1 MIVDC
6 AVYSKGKRQP
16 GDLDLHDALEAAQA
30 APDNFVWIGLHEP
43 TAAEFTDVMEEF
55 GLHPLAVEDAV
66 TAHQRPK
73 LELYGDHLFLV
84 AKTARYDDAN
94 ESVEFAEVL
103 IFAGHGFVI
112 TVRHGGASPL
122 ARVRHEIDSD
132 VEHCKL
138 GPLAVVHAILDRI
151 VDDYIPVLD
160 GLDNDVMEA
169 ENQVF
174 ATERNNPAERIYRL
188 KRQVLYLY
196 RSIEALLEA
205 LTSLRLGKHPFEGQ
219 DLEHYF
225 RDVEDHVRK
234 EMTRA
239 EGQREML
246 SDALNVNLAQL
257 SVRQNE
263 DMRTISGW
271 AAVAAVPTMLAGIWG
286 MNFVHMPELD
296 EWWGYPMALV
306 LIAGTATGLLFL
318 LRKKGWL

>member
-6 AVYSKGKRQP
+6 AVYSDGKRQP
-16 GDLDLHDALEAAQA
+16 GKLDIHDALEAVQA
-30 APDNFVWIGLHEP
+30 GPNNFVWIGLHEP
-43 TAAEFTDVMEEF
+43 TEDEFADVMAEF

-66 TAHQRPK
+66 HAHQRPK
-73 LELYGDHLFLV
+73 LEVYGDHLFVV
-84 AKTARYDDAN
+84 AKTARYDDPT

-112 TVRHGGASPL
+112 TVRHGSASPL
-122 ARVRHEIDSD
+122 ARVRHEIDTN

-138 GPLAVVHAILDRI
+138 GPLAVVHSILDRI
-151 VDDYIPVLD
+151 VDDYTPVLD
-160 GLDNDVMEA
+160 GLDNDIDEVEG
-169 ENQVF
+169 QVF
-174 ATERNNPAERIYRL
+174 APERNNPAERIYKL
-188 KRQVLYLY
+188 KRQVLYFN

-205 LTSLRLGKHPFEGQ
+205 LISLRLGKHPFEGQ

-234 EMTRA
+234 GLTRS

-271 AAVAAVPTMLAGIWG
+271 AAIAAVPTMLAGIWG
-286 MNFVHMPELD
+286 MNFTHMPELD
-296 EWWGYPMALV
+296 ESWGYPLALV
-306 LIAGTATGLLFL
+306 LIAGTATGLWFL
-318 LRKKGWL
+318 LRRRGWL

>member
-30 APDNFVWIGLHEP
+30 GPDNFVWIGLHEP
-43 TAAEFTDVMEEF
+43 TQEEFTDVMEEF

-66 TAHQRPK
+66 HAHQRPK

-84 AKTARYDDAN
+84 AKTARYDDPS

-103 IFAGHGFVI
+103 IFAGDRFVI
-112 TVRHGGASPL
+112 TVRHGRASPL
-122 ARVRHEIDSD
+122 ARVRHDIDTD

-151 VDDYIPVLD
+151 VDDYMPVLD
-160 GLDNDVMEA
+160 GIDNDIEEA
-169 ENQVF
+169 EDQVF
-174 ATERNNPAERIYRL
+174 ATERNNPAERIYKL
-188 KRQVLYLY
+188 KRQVLFLY

-205 LTSLRLGKHPFEGQ
+205 LVSLRQGKHPFQGQ

-234 EMTRA
+234 ELTRA
-239 EGQREML
+239 DGQREML

-296 EWWGYPMALV
+296 EWWGYPVALGLIVVSAMTLLYV
-306 LIAGTATGLLFL
+306 L
-318 LRKKGWL
+318 RRKGWL